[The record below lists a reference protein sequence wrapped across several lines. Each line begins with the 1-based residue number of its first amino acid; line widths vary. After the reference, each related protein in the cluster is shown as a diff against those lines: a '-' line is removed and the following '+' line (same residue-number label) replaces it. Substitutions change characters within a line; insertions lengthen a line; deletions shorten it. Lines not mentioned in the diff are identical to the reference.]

1 MKPSLLGK
9 NITMRLKTSR
19 AFCYLWRIRKEIGA
33 NLEVSQTKNRRRK
46 ANLINSLSTFSMI
59 TGAIEHS
66 QINTEGSFG
75 LSNEVAHPRIIFS
88 DHGKTLR
95 IIY

>member
-33 NLEVSQTKNRRRK
+33 NLELARPKTGERK

-66 QINTEGSFG
+66 QINTESSFVG
-75 LSNEVAHPRIIFS
+75 VQQ
-88 DHGKTLR
+88 K
-95 IIY
+95 